1 MAMKKKRLLNYPII
15 LRLLGILLLIEGVF
29 LLTAVPFS
37 LYYGHSDNLTFQ
49 LFSAKNDFWPLL
61 LSALLTMVVGFLV
74 LLGGRNAS
82 KTITRRDGY
91 VIVALTWIVISV
103 FGALPF
109 YLSGAIPVYTDAF
122 FETISGFTTTGATIL
137 QDIESVPKGL
147 LFWRSMTHWI
157 GGMGIIVLSLAILP
171 FLGIGGMQLFA
182 AEVPG
187 ITYDKLHPR
196 ITETAKRLWGIYFL
210 LTIIQTGLLMLGGMD
225 LFDGLCHAFATMAT
239 GGFSTKNDSIASF
252 SPFIQYVIIVFMIF
266 AGTNFALHYIALHGK
281 IKDVWRNEEYRYYVG
296 SIGFTTLFITL
307 VLSFWMGGDFFD
319 SLRNSLF
326 TVVSII
332 TTTGFI
338 TEDYLL
344 WPGFLWVLIFLL
356 MFVGGSAGST
366 GGGVKV
372 VRQLLL
378 YKNSILELK
387 RLMHPQAIIPVR
399 LNSKPVS
406 QDIIFNV
413 LAFFLIYLIVFA
425 IGVFVMTLTGLS
437 FDSAVGSSAACLGN
451 IGPGIGSVGPT
462 GNFAHITTFG
472 KWFLSFLMLLGR
484 LELFTILILLSP
496 AFWKR

>member
-1 MAMKKKRLLNYPII
+1 
-15 LRLLGILLLIEGVF
+15 
-29 LLTAVPFS
+29 
-37 LYYGHSDNLTFQ
+37 
-49 LFSAKNDFWPLL
+49 
-61 LSALLTMVVGFLV
+61 
-74 LLGGRNAS
+74 
-82 KTITRRDGY
+82 
-91 VIVALTWIVISV
+91 VALTWIVISI

-210 LTIIQTGLLMLGGMD
+210 LTLIQTGLLMLGGMD

-252 SPFIQYVIIVFMIF
+252 SPFIQYVIIVFMVL

-281 IKDVWRNEEYRYYVG
+281 LKDVWRNEEYRYYIS
-296 SIGFTTLFITL
+296 SIGFTTLFIAL
-307 VLSFWMGGDFFD
+307 VLAFSAGENFFD
-319 SLRNSLF
+319 ALRNSLF

-344 WPGFLWVLIFLL
+344 WPGFLWVLVFLL

-378 YKNSILELK
+378 FKNSLLELK
-387 RLMHPQAIIPVR
+387 RLMHPQAVIPVR
-399 LNSKPVS
+399 LNNRPVS
-406 QDIIFNV
+406 QDIFFNV

-425 IGVFVMTLTGLS
+425 IGVFVMTMTGLS
-437 FDSAVGSSAACLGN
+437 FNSAVGASAACLGN

-462 GNFAHITTFG
+462 GNFAHITIFG